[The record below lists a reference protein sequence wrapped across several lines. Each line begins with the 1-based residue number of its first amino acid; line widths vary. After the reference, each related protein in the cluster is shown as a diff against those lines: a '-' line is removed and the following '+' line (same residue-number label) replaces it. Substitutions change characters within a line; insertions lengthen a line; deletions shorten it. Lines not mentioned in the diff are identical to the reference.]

1 MSWFARIEETCA
13 AYIERAFARV
23 FPSDLEP
30 AQIARK
36 LVATMEAR
44 TQAEEASMKAPARY
58 AVFVHPADFRR
69 LEPHRA
75 YLQAE
80 WALLLD
86 DVAQRVGIEFAGA
99 SKSEVQLR
107 AEPSIV
113 AGAVEID
120 ASDVMPEPARKSAKT
135 FGLRMVKGV
144 PPGSFYALSGA
155 MRVGRSPE
163 SDIVLADP
171 SVSRNHALLDVLAD
185 TLIVRDAGSTNGTFV
200 NGERVGRRVLH
211 AGDLLAFGKTEM
223 RVEAA
228 QP

>member
-13 AYIERAFARV
+13 AFIERAFARV

-44 TQAEEASMKAPARY
+44 TETGDGGMEAPSRY
-58 AVFVHPADFRR
+58 VVFVHPLDYRR

-80 WALLLD
+80 WTALLAE
-86 DVAQRVGIEFAGA
+86 VAQRVGIRLSGGA
-99 SKSEVQLR
+99 PEVALR
-107 AEPSIV
+107 SDAEIV
-113 AGAVEID
+113 AGAVEIEVLSTS
-120 ASDVMPEPARKSAKT
+120 AEPRAGRST
-135 FGLRMVKGV
+135 FALRMLKGV
-144 PPGSFYALSGA
+144 PPDGYYRVSGA

-171 SVSRNHALLDVLAD
+171 SVSRNHALIDVLAG
-185 TLIVRDAGSTNGTFV
+185 TLIVRDAGSTNGTLV
-200 NGERVGRRVLH
+200 NGERVARKVLH
-211 AGDLLAFGKTEM
+211 AGDTVAFGKTQL
-223 RVEAA
+223 RVEDEQA
-228 QP
+228 